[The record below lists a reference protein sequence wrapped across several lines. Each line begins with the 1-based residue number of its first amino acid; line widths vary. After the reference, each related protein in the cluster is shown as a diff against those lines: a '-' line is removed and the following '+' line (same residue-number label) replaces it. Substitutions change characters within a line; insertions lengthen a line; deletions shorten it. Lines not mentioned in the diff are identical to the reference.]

1 MYDHNHQ
8 GRSRDSRGEG
18 GPKVEAWAKPAGRDF
33 RSIGDTPSRALRA
46 APGSE
51 HQDGLAVAPG
61 DEAPGNAPTGV
72 W

>member
-1 MYDHNHQ
+1 M
-8 GRSRDSRGEG
+8 
-18 GPKVEAWAKPAGRDF
+18 EAWAKPAGRDF